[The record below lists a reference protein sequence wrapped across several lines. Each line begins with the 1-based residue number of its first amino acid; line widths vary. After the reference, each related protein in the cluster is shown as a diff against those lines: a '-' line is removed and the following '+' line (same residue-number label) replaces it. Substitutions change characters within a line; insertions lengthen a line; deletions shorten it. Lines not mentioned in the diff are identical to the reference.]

1 MSSDFVS
8 SYNNKE
14 MADLE
19 RRIRALYSH
28 AHDEILQDSSEQW
41 KKIEE
46 DIRDKYEE
54 YQAGKISQ
62 QDYYAWVNGN
72 KKLAKIKDQTAA
84 NIADRMVDSANVAS
98 SYINSTTPN
107 IFAENANR
115 EAYKIEKGLKGS
127 VSFSL
132 IDDDALQKIMTG
144 NTVEFNAKWKDTFT
158 DPPKIYNWTYSK
170 VQDSVYIGMLKGE
183 SMKKV
188 ADRIQQVT
196 GSDEATA
203 IRNARTSVISASNQ
217 GKMAT
222 FERAAKMGIKVK
234 KEWVSARDNRVRD
247 SHAALNGVQ
256 VEWDKKF
263 PNGLKCPC
271 DPSGRPEEVYNCRCT
286 MVRVPFDEEDTSGN
300 TEKSYQAWKEAK
312 EVFTSP
318 EFKGKIKEQNNYLKS
333 IMNGELSPLVSYP
346 LYSEMNKR
354 IENEI
359 IGITTVNG
367 IEIKGYVPHFTARV
381 FGSVEQR
388 RNGIELEDVIDALTN
403 NETSIGFVQKRDKKL
418 SQIFN
423 NGKIDVSINPSTGDL
438 IQANPNRKKKR
449 KDEKNKRLPN

>member
-8 SYNNKE
+8 NYNNKE

-28 AHDEILQDSSEQW
+28 AHDEILQDSSKQW

-46 DIRDKYEE
+46 GIRDKYEE
-54 YQAGKISQ
+54 YQVGKITQ

-84 NIADRMVDSANVAS
+84 NVADRMVDSANIAS

-107 IFAENANR
+107 IFVENANR

-144 NTVEFNAKWKDTFT
+144 NTVEFKAKWKDTFT

-247 SHAALNGVQ
+247 SHAALNGIQ

-286 MVRVPFDEEDTSGN
+286 MVRVPFDEEDTSES
-300 TEKSYQAWKEAK
+300 TENNYQVWKETK
-312 EVFTSP
+312 EIFTSP
-318 EFKGKIKEQNNYLKS
+318 EFKGKIKEQSNYLKS
-333 IMNGELSPLVSYP
+333 IMSGEMSPLVSYP

-367 IEIKGYVPHFTARV
+367 IEIKGYVPHFTARI
-381 FGSVEQR
+381 FGSVEQK
-388 RNGIELEDVIDALTN
+388 RNGVELDDVIDALTN
-403 NETSIGFVQKRDKKL
+403 KKAYIRAVQTRKGRA
-418 SQIFN
+418 SQTFS
-423 NGKIDVSINPSTGDL
+423 NGKVDVTVNPETGMLVQTNPS
-438 IQANPNRKKKR
+438 KR
-449 KDEKNKRLPN
+449 KINK

>member
-423 NGKIDVSINPSTGDL
+423 NGKIDVPINPSTGDL

>member
-1 MSSDFVS
+1 
-8 SYNNKE
+8 

>member
-1 MSSDFVS
+1 MEIRHNERHSHLTYGSSFDCFTMLLRTS
-8 SYNNKE
+8 WTT
-14 MADLE
+14 L
-19 RRIRALYSH
+19 
-28 AHDEILQDSSEQW
+28 
-41 KKIEE
+41 
-46 DIRDKYEE
+46 
-54 YQAGKISQ
+54 AGFQSCLIFSTICWQ
-62 QDYYAWVNGN
+62 
-72 KKLAKIKDQTAA
+72 
-84 NIADRMVDSANVAS
+84 IAGCYAS
-98 SYINSTTPN
+98 SYINGTTPKV
-107 IFAENANR
+107 FAENANM
-115 EAYKIEKGLKGS
+115 EAFKLENGLKGA

-132 IDDDALQKIMTG
+132 VDDDALQKIMTG
-144 NTVEFNAKWKDTFT
+144 NTVEFGAKWKDTFT

-247 SHAALNGVQ
+247 SHAALNGIQ

-286 MVRVPFDEEDTSGN
+286 MVRVPFDEEDTSES
-300 TEKSYQAWKEAK
+300 TENNYQVWKETK
-312 EVFTSP
+312 EIFTSP
-318 EFKGKIKEQNNYLKS
+318 EFKGKIKEQSNYLKS
-333 IMNGELSPLVSYP
+333 IMSGEMSPLVSYP

-367 IEIKGYVPHFTARV
+367 IEIKGYVPHFTARI
-381 FGSVEQR
+381 FGSVEQK
-388 RNGIELEDVIDALTN
+388 RNGVELDDVIDALTN
-403 NETSIGFVQKRDKKL
+403 KKAYIRAVQTRKGRS
-418 SQIFN
+418 SQTFS
-423 NGKIDVSINPSTGDL
+423 NGKVDVTVNPETGMLVQTNPS
-438 IQANPNRKKKR
+438 KR
-449 KDEKNKRLPN
+449 KINK

>member
-1 MSSDFVS
+1 
-8 SYNNKE
+8 
-14 MADLE
+14 
-19 RRIRALYSH
+19 
-28 AHDEILQDSSEQW
+28 
-41 KKIEE
+41 
-46 DIRDKYEE
+46 
-54 YQAGKISQ
+54 
-62 QDYYAWVNGN
+62 
-72 KKLAKIKDQTAA
+72 
-84 NIADRMVDSANVAS
+84 
-98 SYINSTTPN
+98 
-107 IFAENANR
+107 
-115 EAYKIEKGLKGS
+115 
-127 VSFSL
+127 
-132 IDDDALQKIMTG
+132 
-144 NTVEFNAKWKDTFT
+144 
-158 DPPKIYNWTYSK
+158 
-170 VQDSVYIGMLKGE
+170 MLKGE

>member
-8 SYNNKE
+8 NYNNKE

-28 AHDEILQDSSEQW
+28 AHDEILQDSSKQW

-46 DIRDKYEE
+46 GIRDKYEE
-54 YQAGKISQ
+54 YQVGKITQ

-84 NIADRMVDSANVAS
+84 NVADRMVDSANIAS

-144 NTVEFNAKWKDTFT
+144 NTVEFKAKWKDTFT

-247 SHAALNGVQ
+247 SHAALNGIQ

-300 TEKSYQAWKEAK
+300 TEKNYQVWKETKEEFTRRYVADDGHEIIDKATYEKLTKTFINSGGIIIRGDEAARHLKVSGASASFVAGANVAFIRDDATVSDVLEEMYHAK
-312 EVFTSP
+312 QHRSKKYGVNVTDKVHLKREIDAQKYLLSCS
-318 EFKGKIKEQNNYLKS
+318 EKYKIPVEEIEATKRNLEYYQKKLK
-333 IMNGELSPLVSYP
+333 ELS
-346 LYSEMNKR
+346 
-354 IENEI
+354 ENE
-359 IGITTVNG
+359 
-367 IEIKGYVPHFTARV
+367 
-381 FGSVEQR
+381 
-388 RNGIELEDVIDALTN
+388 
-403 NETSIGFVQKRDKKL
+403 
-418 SQIFN
+418 
-423 NGKIDVSINPSTGDL
+423 
-438 IQANPNRKKKR
+438 
-449 KDEKNKRLPN
+449 

>member
-1 MSSDFVS
+1 MSNDFVS
-8 SYNNKE
+8 NYNNKE

-19 RRIRALYSH
+19 RRIHALYSH
-28 AHDEILQDSSEQW
+28 AHDEILQDSNKQW
-41 KKIEE
+41 KEIEE
-46 DIRDKYEE
+46 GIRDKYEE
-54 YQAGKISQ
+54 YQAGKITQ
-62 QDYYAWVNGN
+62 QDYCTWVNGN
-72 KKLAKIKDQTAA
+72 KELAKIKDQTAA
-84 NIADRMVDSANVAS
+84 NVADRMIDSANIAS
-98 SYINSTTPN
+98 SYINGTTPN

-144 NTVEFNAKWKDTFT
+144 NTVEFKAKWKDTFT

-188 ADRIQQVT
+188 ADRIRQVT

-247 SHAALNGVQ
+247 SHAVLNGIQ
-256 VEWDKKF
+256 VEWDEKF

-286 MVRVPFDEEDTSGN
+286 MVRVPFDEEDTAGN
-300 TEKSYQAWKEAK
+300 TEKGYQAWKKTK
-312 EVFTSP
+312 EVFTS
-318 EFKGKIKEQNNYLKS
+318 
-333 IMNGELSPLVSYP
+333 LSL
-346 LYSEMNKR
+346 
-354 IENEI
+354 
-359 IGITTVNG
+359 
-367 IEIKGYVPHFTARV
+367 RV
-381 FGSVEQR
+381 
-388 RNGIELEDVIDALTN
+388 
-403 NETSIGFVQKRDKKL
+403 K
-418 SQIFN
+418 
-423 NGKIDVSINPSTGDL
+423 
-438 IQANPNRKKKR
+438 
-449 KDEKNKRLPN
+449 